1 MGRRRSV
8 PPPPGARKGLIS
20 ASRPAPSDRA
30 EIPWSGPHGRARAR
44 AIELLQPSALSRY
57 RRCREEVP
65 PPPLTL
71 SPPPTGDE
79 DFLQG
84 MGNDFEA
91 GAGAS
96 RAKGAAGRGSVA
108 QRHFMS
114 RGGWL
119 GGAFRAAFS
128 AAFAC
133 LEEPE
138 GHTGCKSRVRDLP
151 RPMRTCP
158 VLLRVFRVF
167 RFPCDRVSSAGLE
180 ASREPRVGSA
190 ARQRLCRPCF

>member
-8 PPPPGARKGLIS
+8 PPPPGACKGSIC
-20 ASRPAPSDRA
+20 ASRRAPSDRA
-30 EIPWSGPHGRARAR
+30 EILWSGAHGRARAR
-44 AIELLQPSALSRY
+44 AIELLLPSACLALSR
-57 RRCREEVP
+57 CLEEVA

-71 SPPPTGDE
+71 SPPHTGDE

-84 MGNDFEA
+84 MGNEFEA

-114 RGGWL
+114 RGGCL

-158 VLLRVFRVF
+158 VHFRVFRVF
-167 RFPCDRVSSAGLE
+167 RFPCDRRIACRLMFC
-180 ASREPRVGSA
+180 
-190 ARQRLCRPCF
+190 ARS

>member
-1 MGRRRSV
+1 
-8 PPPPGARKGLIS
+8 
-20 ASRPAPSDRA
+20 
-30 EIPWSGPHGRARAR
+30 
-44 AIELLQPSALSRY
+44 
-57 RRCREEVP
+57 
-65 PPPLTL
+65 
-71 SPPPTGDE
+71 
-79 DFLQG
+79 

-167 RFPCDRVSSAGLE
+167 RFPCDRVSSAGLDGL
-180 ASREPRVGSA
+180 AGAACGFGSA
-190 ARQRLCRPCF
+190 SEALQTMFLIHYCLPP